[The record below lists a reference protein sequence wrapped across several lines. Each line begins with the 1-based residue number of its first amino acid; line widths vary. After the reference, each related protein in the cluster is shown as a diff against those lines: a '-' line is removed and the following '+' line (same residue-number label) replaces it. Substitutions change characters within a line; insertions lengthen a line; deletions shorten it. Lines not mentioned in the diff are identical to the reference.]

1 MAIGSADDA
10 TWESL
15 YNLQHQ
21 FGAKCSKKGV
31 IFKTL
36 IRDVVLI
43 A

>member
-1 MAIGSADDA
+1 MAKGSGDDA

-21 FGAKCSKKGV
+21 FGAKCSKRGG

-36 IRDVVLI
+36 IGDVVLI